1 MKLVPCVR
9 SRGRRPVRPP
19 AAPQRRTGP
28 ARRPGATGPLSPF
41 LHATHGQPPSRRPRL
56 PSSRLPVAT
65 LAHQS
70 SGDPP
75 RGRAE
80 SSRAA
85 LPPRPGAAPCRSPDL
100 GSCAALASLSPSA
113 LRASTPRKRAGPAHG
128 CGNAGTHADSV
139 CMAGGIGRRAPLG
152 RRADESST
160 SRAARANCC
169 PRQRDATRGAARG
182 QSEPPVSSAPDHSL
196 SRLRPPR
203 HFSTA
208 REESAGRDLP
218 LPAPIPHNRYDLR
231 QVVPW
236 SPVIPVDLVPFMTG
250 GDTRQAR
257 GDLARWNPPGGEAR
271 AGVAASAR
279 LLSPRDR
286 AGRGHLGRLGHV
298 GASPWANLPRGLPW

>member
-1 MKLVPCVR
+1 
-9 SRGRRPVRPP
+9 
-19 AAPQRRTGP
+19 
-28 ARRPGATGPLSPF
+28 
-41 LHATHGQPPSRRPRL
+41 
-56 PSSRLPVAT
+56 
-65 LAHQS
+65 
-70 SGDPP
+70 
-75 RGRAE
+75 
-80 SSRAA
+80 
-85 LPPRPGAAPCRSPDL
+85 
-100 GSCAALASLSPSA
+100 
-113 LRASTPRKRAGPAHG
+113 
-128 CGNAGTHADSV
+128 
-139 CMAGGIGRRAPLG
+139 MAGGIGRRAPLG

-250 GDTRQAR
+250 GDSSIPAR
-257 GDLARWNPPGGEAR
+257 PILCRR
-271 AGVAASAR
+271 
-279 LLSPRDR
+279 
-286 AGRGHLGRLGHV
+286 
-298 GASPWANLPRGLPW
+298 